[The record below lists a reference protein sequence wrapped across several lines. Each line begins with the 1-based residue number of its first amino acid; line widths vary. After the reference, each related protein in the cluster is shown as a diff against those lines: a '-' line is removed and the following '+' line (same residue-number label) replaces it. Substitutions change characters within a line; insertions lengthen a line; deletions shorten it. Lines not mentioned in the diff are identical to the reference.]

1 MVGCP
6 KSLPL
11 VEVGCLQLG
20 ITIREESL
28 LSSRFPTIS
37 ILKKPETRG
46 YFRLFRN
53 LSSSL
58 LQSDQFHGP
67 WYLFI
72 AHEPSPDISRA
83 QVLRAQ

>member
-20 ITIREESL
+20 ITIREEGL

-53 LSSSL
+53 LSCLYAALSHSVVADCHKL
-58 LQSDQFHGP
+58 LSAYVPQRQ
-67 WYLFI
+67 
-72 AHEPSPDISRA
+72 
-83 QVLRAQ
+83 